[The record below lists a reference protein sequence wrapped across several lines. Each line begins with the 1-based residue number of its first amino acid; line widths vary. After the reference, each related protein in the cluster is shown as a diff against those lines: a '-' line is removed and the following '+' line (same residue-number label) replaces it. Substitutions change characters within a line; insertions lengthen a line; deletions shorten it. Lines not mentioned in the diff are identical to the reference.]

1 MDGLFMM
8 RDQPNDAG
16 AAQAAPRPIVRVF
29 SLFLIHFLL
38 IVFEIWCVAILL
50 TFPSISDQ
58 TFAACSATK
67 FDAVSGGPCLKI
79 LKGVLTMTDDPNKR
93 QNDPS
98 QSGGQREQQ
107 QQSRRQQ
114 GTDDSSQKRPA
125 QGDNE
130 LEQDQEE
137 QDQGEQRRAS

>member
-1 MDGLFMM
+1 MM
-8 RDQPNDAG
+8 WDQPNDAG

-38 IVFEIWCVAILL
+38 ICIRNLARGDSADLS
-50 TFPSISDQ
+50 SISDQ

-114 GTDDSSQKRPA
+114 QGTDDSSQKRPA

-130 LEQDQEE
+130 LQQDQEE